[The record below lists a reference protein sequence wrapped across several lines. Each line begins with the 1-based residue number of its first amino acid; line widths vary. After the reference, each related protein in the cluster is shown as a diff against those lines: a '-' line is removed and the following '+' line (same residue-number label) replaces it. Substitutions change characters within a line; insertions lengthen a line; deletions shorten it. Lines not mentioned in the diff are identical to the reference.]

1 MELSYF
7 LAQLMGL
14 SLAIFSAIGII
25 RPRIIGDAIKKFDT
39 NPLTTLF
46 FGFAGIVIGLSVI
59 LSHNIWEFSWLGVI
73 TLFGWAALA
82 KGVLYLIAPNVLL
95 GFGKTVY
102 KNAFNI
108 RSVLVVGLIVGLYL
122 AWQGFGY

>member
-95 GFGKTVY
+95 GF
-102 KNAFNI
+102 
-108 RSVLVVGLIVGLYL
+108 
-122 AWQGFGY
+122 